1 MDVRSNVIPNV
12 IKEFSISVKEIKKF
26 KKMAKNITSQMLQS
40 EKKSRQMVLQNW
52 LQISTI
58 FIDVLKPKEA
68 GPNN

>member
-1 MDVRSNVIPNV
+1 
-12 IKEFSISVKEIKKF
+12 
-26 KKMAKNITSQMLQS
+26 MAKNITSQMLQS

>member
-40 EKKSRQMVLQNW
+40 EKKSRQMVLQN
-52 LQISTI
+52 
-58 FIDVLKPKEA
+58 
-68 GPNN
+68 